1 MPQVA
6 TTHVILTSA
15 LVFAALIFMLGTSVY
30 AGYIM
35 DLRLE
40 MQLRNTAYYIAN
52 LAQQLYL
59 VVNSSDFPAGP
70 QELTKL
76 LNIPADIEGHLYTIN
91 ALIPKN
97 VTYPAGIKN
106 LTVTAALLDR
116 PLLMGSATV
125 PIGDNVDWDLNLD
138 SIDMSRRAM
147 VLKIAILKEPS
158 GLLFSFKV

>member
-76 LNIPADIEGHLYTIN
+76 LNIPADIEGHLYFIN
-91 ALIPKN
+91 ADIPD

-106 LTVTAALLDR
+106 LTVTAALINR
-116 PLLMGSATV
+116 PLLMSSATV
-125 PIGDNVDWDLNLD
+125 PIGDNVVWDKTLN

-158 GLLFSFKV
+158 RLLFSFKV

>member
-6 TTHVILTSA
+6 TVHVILTSA
-15 LVFAALIFMLGTSVY
+15 LVFAALIFMMGTSVY

-76 LNIPADIEGHLYTIN
+76 LNIPADFEAHLYFIN
-91 ALIPKN
+91 ASIPPL
-97 VTYPAGIKN
+97 TDPAGIKN
-106 LTVTAALLDR
+106 LTVTTALINR